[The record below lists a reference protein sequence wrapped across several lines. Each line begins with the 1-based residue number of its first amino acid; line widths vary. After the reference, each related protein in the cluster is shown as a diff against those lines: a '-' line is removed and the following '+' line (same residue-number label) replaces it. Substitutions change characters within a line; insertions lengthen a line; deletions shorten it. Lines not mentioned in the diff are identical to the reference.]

1 MPPRHYTDAREL
13 LGDLLDRHEKG
24 TASPIVHPD
33 DSAFADVSELDRF
46 VSELSDAEAAGA
58 IRIGRGK
65 GRNRDQIRH
74 VRLEAAVRL
83 YELLGRLPVGE
94 LAAEASNRLLD
105 GLDLPAEFDAP
116 IAEIRAAWDR
126 ASTWHG
132 FGAARVDRLRT
143 ALILAKAILED
154 RHRGLD
160 YRTFSR
166 KIARDSKALDK
177 VEGAVVRL
185 LMSALD
191 LPPAATARPRDALHA
206 LGLEKF
212 APPLLLAGRLDF
224 DTAELSLATP
234 TYFGIP
240 PGEASR
246 LRLKE
251 QPRYVLTIENF
262 ASFNRHVIEADPG
275 RRGLTIYIGG
285 YPSLATQ
292 GALRY
297 LADTIPVEV
306 PFFHWS
312 DIDPDGTWIFRTIER
327 AISRPLTPHLMTADL
342 AERFGSAP
350 EEAVRPPRTTED
362 SAIASLVTYLRG
374 HGAKWLEQEELD
386 PVIPVATTAPA
397 CALSDDQPPRSA

>member
-1 MPPRHYTDAREL
+1 MPRRHYKDAREL
-13 LGDLLDRHEKG
+13 LADLLDRHEKG

-46 VSELSDAEAAGA
+46 VNELSEAEAAGA

-65 GRNRDQIRH
+65 GRNRDQISH
-74 VRLEAAVRL
+74 VRLEAAARL
-83 YELLGRLPVGE
+83 YGLLGRQPVGE
-94 LAAEASNRLLD
+94 LAGEASNRLLD
-105 GLDLPAEFDAP
+105 GLDLPSEFEAP

-126 ASTWHG
+126 ARTWQG
-132 FGAARVDRLRT
+132 FGAADVDRLRT
-143 ALILAKAILED
+143 ALKLAKAILED

-177 VEGAVVRL
+177 GEGAVVRL

-191 LPPAATARPRDALHA
+191 LPPAATARPKDALYT

-212 APPLLLAGRLDF
+212 APPLLLSGRLDF
-224 DTAELSLATP
+224 DTAELSLAAP

-240 PGEASR
+240 PAEASR
-246 LRLKE
+246 LRLKR

-262 ASFNRHVIEADPG
+262 ASFNRHVIEADPD
-275 RRGLTIYIGG
+275 RCGLTIYVGG

-297 LADTIPVEV
+297 LADAVPVVV

-312 DIDPDGTWIFRTIER
+312 DIDPDGAWIFRTIER
-327 AISRPLTPHLMTADL
+327 IINRPLTPHLMTADL
-342 AERFGSAP
+342 AERFGLAP
-350 EEAVRPPRTTED
+350 ERVVRPPRTTDD

-374 HGAKWLEQEELD
+374 DGAKWLEQEELD
-386 PVIPVATTAPA
+386 PVIPIAATAPA
-397 CALSDDQPPRSA
+397 CALSDAQPP